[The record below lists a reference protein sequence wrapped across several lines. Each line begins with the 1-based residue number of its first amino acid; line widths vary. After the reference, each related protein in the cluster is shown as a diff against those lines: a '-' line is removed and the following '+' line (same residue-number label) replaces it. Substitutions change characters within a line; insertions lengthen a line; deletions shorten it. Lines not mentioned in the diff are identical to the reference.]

1 MKVSS
6 WSIAALAALFTL
18 GLLTLLANLY
28 RVQVV
33 DVAKFKE
40 DLAQQAT
47 RRMRK
52 PGIRGRILDARGGVL
67 AESRARRDLVCDLS
81 AFIGK
86 SSGTAKAIAAVDEAI
101 SNVANALG
109 FERPDSITPKRI
121 ARHIRTQS
129 AVSLCVW
136 RDIDERSLARF
147 EERAAEFP

>member
-67 AESRARRDLVCDLS
+67 A
-81 AFIGK
+81 
-86 SSGTAKAIAAVDEAI
+86 
-101 SNVANALG
+101 
-109 FERPDSITPKRI
+109 
-121 ARHIRTQS
+121 
-129 AVSLCVW
+129 
-136 RDIDERSLARF
+136 
-147 EERAAEFP
+147 